1 MKRTTWMMAAVAKSR
16 QVKAMSIDQ
25 IRQYLAGGDMGYS
38 KPAEVHDFPSPAHVL
53 RFAEEIRLA
62 PEQRAAAELLLAT
75 HKTEAQRIGAK
86 VIEAERGLETL
97 FRLRRVQPAGLASA
111 VRRLARAES
120 EYRFLHLETNRQMHA
135 LLTDEQVAQYAELR
149 RRFIAA
155 RGTPAATSMKG
166 DVP

>member
-53 RFAEEIRLA
+53 RFADEVGLSA
-62 PEQRAAAELLLAT
+62 EQRAAAEALLAR
-75 HKTEAQRIGAK
+75 HKADAQRIGVK
-86 VIEAERGLETL
+86 VVDAERELESL
-97 FRLRRVQPAGLASA
+97 FRLRCVQPAGLASA

-120 EYRFLHLETNRQMHA
+120 EYRFLHLEANRQMRG
-135 LLTDEQVAQYAELR
+135 LLTDEQVAQYAALR
-149 RRFIAA
+149 RRVTAA
-155 RGTPAATSMKG
+155 RGAPATPLKG
-166 DVP
+166 DTP